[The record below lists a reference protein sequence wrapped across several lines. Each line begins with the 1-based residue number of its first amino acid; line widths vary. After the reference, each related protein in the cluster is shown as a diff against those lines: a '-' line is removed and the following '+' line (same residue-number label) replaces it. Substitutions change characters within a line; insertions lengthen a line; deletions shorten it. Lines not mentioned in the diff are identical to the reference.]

1 MIRVGAGA
9 SVEELRM
16 DLTMAS
22 DTRTTLWS
30 MQIIHACLTCSSS
43 RCVIFIPRGNGLA
56 YFRRPSIKTMV
67 FRWFRKC
74 FEQACGEEGEMA
86 EWFKAHAWKVCV
98 PERVPGVRI
107 PLSPP
112 ISPAKAGLV
121 VPDRVRA
128 RSHKRTG
135 KTSRAAKRI
144 RLIEATPSGKAR
156 FAHSLS
162 PPISPTKAGLVVP
175 ASGSCWSVELP
186 DPAPVPS
193 RRGCQIRS
201 TCPA

>member
-121 VPDRVRA
+121 VHGWVRMAHDR
-128 RSHKRTG
+128 KRDRGPGRTRQG
-135 KTSRAAKRI
+135 SIIQEGGAPLNSSAEDQAPF
-144 RLIEATPSGKAR
+144 LQ
-156 FAHSLS
+156 
-162 PPISPTKAGLVVP
+162 P
-175 ASGSCWSVELP
+175 AS
-186 DPAPVPS
+186 
-193 RRGCQIRS
+193 
-201 TCPA
+201 